1 MKAKMMKKAGGK
13 MSEEK
18 WEASAKDLAQD
29 KKLAKKHGMS
39 LEKWEKSSGDVKHD
53 RQQSMAGLRKGGK
66 AGGPV
71 TLQQQLAMSGHKAK
85 GGMMRRSGG
94 RRGS

>member
-13 MSEEK
+13 MSAAEWEK
-18 WEASAKDLAQD
+18 SSKDLAQD
-29 KKLAKKHGMS
+29 KKLAKKYGMS
-39 LEKWEKSSGDVKHD
+39 LEAWEKSSGDVKHD
-53 RQQSMAGLRKGGK
+53 RQQSMAGLKKGGK

-71 TLQQQLAMSGHKAK
+71 TLQQQLAMAGQKAK
-85 GGMMRRSGG
+85 GGMMRRSSG